1 MKNADYLPFNTFSSV
16 HLALSCEDCGINS
29 LAGSF
34 TGAWLDVPEMFRE
47 KGITY
52 TASGSTSGSG
62 PAIDVLTITFNGFS
76 LLPPGF
82 YDIGVQPGVLTGTTY
97 QIGGARIR
105 IVYGTTPVVYNAM
118 TSPLTAS
125 VQRITSNLTDAIF
138 VTNATKIGI
147 AQIVLDSAAATVVA
161 NPYSTYYDKLY
172 PISAGNGAED
182 VSTLL
187 EDYTTV
193 TGTAKN
199 SIAGTPAASSGLLSY
214 VNYTYNMRLSEGTYR
229 LNRKTATP
237 TRFSDGT
244 NNDVMRN
251 IVIIVDRTAPGG
263 RNATWTGTAQSVGGV
278 GKVALPTTMF
288 WDAVSNVSSQ
298 ITVMST
304 RFIGSDGL
312 GFYCPTPVPL
322 NAAFCYATK
331 VRGPSGTVLVE
342 VVAADEA
349 GNQAVGFFTIPVV
362 PALVP
367 TLTVAD
373 KRGVFVSDAFKTGGP
388 LSLTTSTT
396 ITFKAVVTFADPVNA
411 ATLTLDVTTPVG
423 VSASGNGLGSGV
435 SSANGRV
442 VTFTVVVTDSGAG
455 FSRAALN
462 TQTIT
467 FQVAALAATRSAD
480 SIKNVAAS
488 NSVIATIDNAAPT
501 FAGNHYSPF
510 LASVGTPFFAY
521 IPLGTFADTA
531 SAAKNLQV
539 TLGTT
544 ADVVGLTVTVGKLG
558 RAYISGTAAS
568 LPTARIAD
576 GAGGR
581 VNCNSAAVTAKS
593 WIVFSLTVQ
602 DEAGNSLSDT
612 FCVEVNALAAG
623 ESTSLL
629 LSRNT
634 LTYAEGA
641 TAAALD
647 QFAAWSYIMSAGVT
661 GSAFKIYA
669 YLESPDANTGGTEA
683 LAITAPTGTAVTGG
697 AMTKDAS
704 QLGTLELA
712 SSTQPATNDI
722 AQANAIAAL
731 RSITYSN
738 TIAKLTPGFRTARI
752 VIVKMINFNDA
763 GTAGDYT
770 DDTWQ
775 EVVIGSSFK
784 TIYVTNVNSAPSLLN
799 VAASS
804 LTNIAWTEGTH
815 DAVNDGISLTK
826 AAADFFAL
834 TDADDT
840 DMASATLTLT
850 TTKDPAGTPT
860 WGACDIVRDSLYLP
874 SAYLPVPLVY
884 GQWNPT
890 ACTFTLKPI
899 TGTSMLIADL
909 RAALHA
915 VVYRN
920 SDLYDPANGI
930 VDETDQLSRRQI
942 KIVVTDAAAA
952 GKAAAA
958 SVSAA
963 VTGFII
969 PDLTDDEP
977 YIVWDGIYAPGGLAY
992 STNQTSNIYVYKP
1005 GRFSGTPS
1013 FQTGSAVEYAVR
1025 KFVLDY
1031 TAGTAASLR
1040 IDIDFRKVADRIFAG
1055 GAIRDFDSA
1064 NGVASGDNVKLSL
1077 TQTDLT
1083 TAVAGAD
1090 LLVSTDMNEG
1100 SPASSYSTSAMS
1112 YFTVTRPVGSSL
1124 NGQVAIIVQYGSDN
1138 TKSPRFVI
1146 WLDVRQRLCIN
1157 SYAALGGGYRTVAT
1171 QAIYDPNTC
1180 LATPANI
1187 ADYFTIDVAAAITG
1201 PTDKP
1206 FGQFVVSPVDV
1217 ATGASG
1223 SASTQYIGRAASAT
1237 FNFATRNTSIFT
1249 TRHALIRSGATGDDA
1264 IRFLANERFANRG
1277 LASFY
1282 FEKNSF
1288 STTSGVFTLRYQP
1301 VGFATALTLP
1311 PLAAGE
1317 ILDANLMFELTPA
1330 CMQFAFPVTVCI
1342 YVGDTPAGYTRS
1354 LKMASQKSCV
1364 DNTRGWM
1371 PWEPAAGVTFDAMT
1385 GLLCGNSSHFTVFAT
1400 TLVPLTSVASVSKA
1414 ISMGGSCPNECSG
1427 RGFCRSNGVCQC
1439 FPGNNGND
1447 CSLRTCPVAESWD
1460 AGVNNGHELAECSE
1474 RGACNAKTGQ
1484 CACYPGF
1491 TGAACQ
1497 RTACPNDCSGRGQ
1510 CKLIKDLP
1518 AVQGAG
1524 YNKWEASRLT
1534 KCVCDAGYQ
1543 GIDCSERVCPFG
1555 DDPETTCT
1563 TKRQV
1568 QQVTFDFG
1576 SFPAS
1581 VANPASFG
1589 LFDTDEFALLFRTP
1603 FGQNLSVSRVTDS
1616 FDVATG
1622 SANFA
1627 RALKALPGFAVSDV
1641 SVTGAISADKAKATY
1656 NVTFDGTSLAVAL
1669 SGSVSARLTATAN
1682 TVPGNQ
1688 ALFICPTNRNGALG
1702 CMAAGCRPKFAQTR
1716 VLDQPASG
1724 ITASKTALLWQ
1735 PEPATGVS
1743 TVGKWAVTVVVT
1755 VQYKAETGAQSYS
1768 VTSSLW
1774 ENTAGATVD
1783 ETPVPPAGT
1792 RLRNSVKLVYGLEVD
1807 FDSGVILDGT
1817 YVFRWRLPSCTV
1829 TEVVPADKDLELAEC
1844 SRRGVCDRAA
1854 GTCKCFPGYAGASC
1868 GMQTVVV

>member
-1 MKNADYLPFNTFSSV
+1 M
-16 HLALSCEDCGINS
+16 
-29 LAGSF
+29 
-34 TGAWLDVPEMFRE
+34 
-47 KGITY
+47 
-52 TASGSTSGSG
+52 
-62 PAIDVLTITFNGFS
+62 
-76 LLPPGF
+76 
-82 YDIGVQPGVLTGTTY
+82 
-97 QIGGARIR
+97 
-105 IVYGTTPVVYNAM
+105 
-118 TSPLTAS
+118 
-125 VQRITSNLTDAIF
+125 
-138 VTNATKIGI
+138 
-147 AQIVLDSAAATVVA
+147 
-161 NPYSTYYDKLY
+161 
-172 PISAGNGAED
+172 
-182 VSTLL
+182 
-187 EDYTTV
+187 
-193 TGTAKN
+193 
-199 SIAGTPAASSGLLSY
+199 
-214 VNYTYNMRLSEGTYR
+214 
-229 LNRKTATP
+229 
-237 TRFSDGT
+237 
-244 NNDVMRN
+244 
-251 IVIIVDRTAPGG
+251 
-263 RNATWTGTAQSVGGV
+263 
-278 GKVALPTTMF
+278 
-288 WDAVSNVSSQ
+288 
-298 ITVMST
+298 
-304 RFIGSDGL
+304 
-312 GFYCPTPVPL
+312 
-322 NAAFCYATK
+322 
-331 VRGPSGTVLVE
+331 
-342 VVAADEA
+342 
-349 GNQAVGFFTIPVV
+349 
-362 PALVP
+362 VP

-373 KRGVFVSDAFKTGGP
+373 KRGVFSSDFFKTGGP

-411 ATLTLDVTTPVG
+411 ATLVLAVTTPAG
-423 VSASGNGLGSGV
+423 VTASGNGLNSGV

-467 FQVAALAATRSAD
+467 FQVAALAATRAAD
-480 SIKNVAAS
+480 GIKNVAAS
-488 NSVIATIDNAAPT
+488 TPVVATIDNAAPT
-501 FAGNHYSPF
+501 FVGNHYSPF
-510 LASVGTPFFAY
+510 LASVGTPFFVY
-521 IPLGTFADTA
+521 IPLTTFSDTA

-581 VNCNSAAVTAKS
+581 TNCNSAAVTAKS

-602 DEAGNSLSDT
+602 DEAGNSLADT

-634 LTYAEGA
+634 LTYAEGG

-647 QFAAWSYIMSAGVT
+647 QFAAWSYVMSAGVT
-661 GSAFKIYA
+661 GSAYKIYA

-683 LAITAPTGTAVTGG
+683 LSITAPSGTAVTGS
-697 AMTKDAS
+697 AMSKDAS

-712 SSTQPATNDI
+712 TTGSPASNTL
-722 AQANAIAAL
+722 AQADTITAL

-752 VIVKMINFNDA
+752 VIVKQINYNGA
-763 GTAGDYT
+763 GP
-770 DDTWQ
+770 TWQ
-775 EVVIGSSFK
+775 EVVIGASFK

-799 VAASS
+799 VAAGS
-804 LTNIAWTEGTH
+804 LSDITWIEGTN
-815 DAVNDGISLTK
+815 DAVQDGISLTK

-860 WGACDIVRDSLYLP
+860 WGACDIARDSLYLP
-874 SAYLPVPLVY
+874 SAYLPTPLVY

-899 TGTSMLIADL
+899 TGTSLKIDDL

-930 VDETDQLSRRQI
+930 VDELDQLSRRQI
-942 KIVVTDAAAA
+942 NIVVTDAAAA

-963 VTGFII
+963 VTGFIV

-977 YIVWDGIYAPGGLAY
+977 FLVWDKVYGPGGLAY
-992 STNQTSNIYVYKP
+992 STNQTSNIYLYKP
-1005 GRFSGTPS
+1005 ARFAGTPT
-1013 FQTGSAVEYAVR
+1013 FQTGSAVEYPVR

-1031 TAGTAASLR
+1031 KTGDAASLV
-1040 IDIDFRKVADRIFAG
+1040 INIDFSKVADRIFAG

-1064 NGVASGDNVKLSL
+1064 NGVAAGNNVKLTL

-1090 LLVSTDMNEG
+1090 LVVSSDMDE
-1100 SPASSYSTSAMS
+1100 SAAPKSAYSTSGSS
-1112 YFTVTRPVGSSL
+1112 YFTVTRPSGSTL

-1138 TKSPRFVI
+1138 TNSPRFVI
-1146 WLDVRQRLCIN
+1146 WIDVRERLCIN

-1180 LATPANI
+1180 LATSTNV

-1206 FGQFVVSPVDV
+1206 YGQFVISPVDT
-1217 ATGASG
+1217 AAAAAG
-1223 SASTQYIGRAASAT
+1223 SSSVQYIGRAASAT
-1237 FNFATRNTSIFT
+1237 FNFKDRNASIFT

-1288 STTSGVFTLRYQP
+1288 STTSGGFTLVYKP
-1301 VGFATALTLP
+1301 VGHATALTLP
-1311 PLAAGE
+1311 PLAPGE
-1317 ILDANLMFELTPA
+1317 ILDANLMFELTPS
-1330 CMQFAFPVTVCI
+1330 CMQFAFPVTVCM

-1371 PWEPAAGVTFDAMT
+1371 PWEAAAGVVFDAMT
-1385 GLLCGNSSHFTVFAT
+1385 GLLCGNSSHFTVFAS
-1400 TLVPLTSVASVSKA
+1400 TLVPLTASASVSKA

-1460 AGVNNGHELAECSE
+1460 GGLNNVHELAECSE
-1474 RGACNAKTGQ
+1474 RGACNPKTGQ

-1497 RTACPNDCSGRGQ
+1497 RTACPNDCTGRGQ

-1616 FDVATG
+1616 FDTAMG
-1622 SANFA
+1622 AANFA

-1688 ALFICPTNRNGALG
+1688 ALFLCPTNSNGALG
-1702 CMAAGCRPKFAQTR
+1702 CMAAGCRPKYAQTR

-1735 PEPATGVS
+1735 PEPASGVS

-1755 VQYKAETGAQSYS
+1755 VQYKAETGVQSYS

-1774 ENTAGATVD
+1774 ENNAGATVD

-1792 RLRNSVKLVYGLEVD
+1792 RLRNSVKMPYGLEVD

-1844 SRRGVCDRAA
+1844 ARRGVCDRAA
-1854 GTCKCFPGYAGASC
+1854 GACKCFPGYAGASC